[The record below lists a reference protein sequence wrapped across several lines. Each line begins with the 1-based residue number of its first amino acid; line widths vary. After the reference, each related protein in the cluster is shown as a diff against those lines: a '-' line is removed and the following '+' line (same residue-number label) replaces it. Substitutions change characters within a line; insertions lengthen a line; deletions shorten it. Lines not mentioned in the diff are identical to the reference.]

1 MQNSI
6 QKMSKAFAKAPIA
19 LQKNALP
26 MRGYPIRRHI
36 WPFGDKFGQKSEK
49 EYMDNMQKDMDDQV
63 QSFKNMDNLGF
74 LIQTTK
80 DELLKAKSTFFL
92 QLLC

>member
-1 MQNSI
+1 
-6 QKMSKAFAKAPIA
+6 MSKAINKAPFA

-26 MRGYPIRRHI
+26 MRGYPIQRHI

-49 EYMDNMQKDMDDQV
+49 EYMDNMQKDLDDQV
-63 QSFKNMDNLGF
+63 KSFKNMDNLGF
-74 LIQTTK
+74 LIQNTK
-80 DELLKAKSTFFL
+80 DELLKANSTFFL